1 MSVKKTTVIAALIA
15 LAISSS
21 LSAFALTLE
30 EVKASQ
36 CANIETVLQDK
47 HAEAQLPLNPKTSA
61 EFGIPSIT
69 FKEVNASKGVMVVF
83 AWAKWCR
90 PCINNIK
97 YMKEIQHDFA
107 GRIKVRAYDV
117 DLRDTD
123 SPAFESIPAALVYR
137 NGSLAAIYTLL
148 PDSVV
153 FVKGAINQLL
163 KNAPVLDEG
172 TDPKLAGQ
180 DNLYKIPFMDD
191 PIYRVEKEKST
202 LTVVYAY
209 RPAKE
214 HKGLTNFMIKLAAKY
229 PDLGFFKYDL
239 TKNSTLNHDFGHKFK
254 WDYGVVLMKGGK
266 IVNFIPSAPGISLN
280 LEQMINME
288 K

>member
-30 EVKASQ
+30 EVKASNS
-36 CANIETVLQDK
+36 ANIETILQDK
-47 HAEAQLPLNPKTSA
+47 YTQAQIPLNPKTSA

-69 FKEVNASKGVMVVF
+69 FKEANASKGIMVIY
-83 AWAKWCR
+83 AWTKGCR
-90 PCINNIK
+90 PCINNIPLI
-97 YMKEIQHDFA
+97 KEIQQEFA
-107 GRIKVRAYDV
+107 GKIKVRAYDA
-117 DLRDTD
+117 DLLDPDR
-123 SPAFESIPAALVYR
+123 PYLEVIPSAIIYK
-137 NGSLAAIYTLL
+137 NGEHIATYIVL
-148 PDSVV
+148 PDSV
-153 FVKGAINQLL
+153 FLVKGAINQLL
-163 KNAPVLDEG
+163 NNAPILNDE
-172 TDPKLAGQ
+172 TDPQLAGQ